1 MTASLLGRPEDAIAW
16 VILNEY
22 TFLFWFLTIGNL
34 ALHAANIFG
43 NLALHAAN
51 IFRTMF
57 PLLQYSNP
65 SPLPP
70 LRGRRRL
77 ASCILSASGY
87 IVTFQRILV
96 TFLLLN
102 VLVTLLIY
110 NFFFAV
116 IIWLLFNILLTG
128 VKSWANSVA
137 LKTNYCGRCELLN
150 WVGVS
155 SRSSFG
161 EAQHMF
167 KAYQGPVSKW
177 RAIGQ
182 QQSSLLSCTIRS

>member
-1 MTASLLGRPEDAIAW
+1 MAASAVPKIY
-16 VILNEY
+16 LNY
-22 TFLFWFLTIGNL
+22 SYIPVGNL
-34 ALHAANIFG
+34 ALHAANI
-43 NLALHAAN
+43 L
-51 IFRTMF
+51 RTMF

-110 NFFFAV
+110 NFFFAA

-128 VKSWANSVA
+128 VKS
-137 LKTNYCGRCELLN
+137 
-150 WVGVS
+150 
-155 SRSSFG
+155 
-161 EAQHMF
+161 
-167 KAYQGPVSKW
+167 
-177 RAIGQ
+177 
-182 QQSSLLSCTIRS
+182 